1 MFANINRLLIQFI
14 TNYLVFFSFSLYRL
28 VYFEF
33 QSVRRPSFV
42 QKIHIILIL
51 ELRLIGFVHV
61 FIRTRL
67 SHLFFSISPLTCAQN
82 AVSSQP
88 SSLHHYWLFSCFDCS
103 SSDCA
108 SYGRTD
114 KQFCLAK
121 SLCVLSK
128 HFFPNHS
135 VGWKTCACYTCES
148 IRCVA
153 VRLPANSLSFGIL

>member
-51 ELRLIGFVHV
+51 KLHLIGFVHV

-67 SHLFFSISPLTCAQN
+67 SHLFFSISPLTCAQCCLFSTFF
-82 AVSSQP
+82 A
-88 SSLHHYWLFSCFDCS
+88 SSLLIVFLFWLFIFRLCEL
-103 SSDCA
+103 
-108 SYGRTD
+108 GRTD

>member
-14 TNYLVFFSFSLYRL
+14 TNYLVFFSFSLHRL

-51 ELRLIGFVHV
+51 KLHLIGFVHV

-82 AVSSQP
+82 AVSSQSP
-88 SSLHHYWLFSCFDCS
+88 SPSLLIVFLF
-103 SSDCA
+103 
-108 SYGRTD
+108 
-114 KQFCLAK
+114 
-121 SLCVLSK
+121 
-128 HFFPNHS
+128 
-135 VGWKTCACYTCES
+135 
-148 IRCVA
+148 
-153 VRLPANSLSFGIL
+153 